1 MKVRLNDK
9 PILLTDREAILLV
22 KRRAL
27 AERRSAAGTA
37 ALTLI
42 ESLGPAYGGDGNTAR
57 PGRQAGTPRIHQ
69 GAES

>member
-1 MKVRLNDK
+1 MKVRLNAK

-22 KRRAL
+22 KRRAI

-42 ESLGPAYGGDGNTAR
+42 EALESAYGGDGNTAP
-57 PGRQAGTPRIHQ
+57 PGRQAGTLRIRQ
-69 GAES
+69 DGES